1 VGFLSASSVRRTG
14 VIRLLYTLL
23 VILSTLLGVGII
35 AAAGKLTPLAI
46 GLFVGVAAF
55 AIVAVEIPRPRRLKT
70 RRALYVFTFAVWGL
84 LVNIFIFIPFY
95 NSPLHSV
102 ISAMPDVE
110 RLALFTLPG
119 AVLGALLG
127 EWVGRKLG
135 YSLPKPP

>member
-1 VGFLSASSVRRTG
+1 
-14 VIRLLYTLL
+14 

-70 RRALYVFTFAVWGL
+70 RRTLYVFTFAVWGL

-135 YSLPKPP
+135 YSLPNPP